1 MKSWKSLAGTE
12 GGRSLG
18 VASTRWIK
26 DHLALVGFAA
36 AELAALP
43 LLLVWGRHGWFTQ
56 DDWDFLSARTIGSA
70 HDLFRPHFQHWT
82 TLPILPY
89 RLLWTMVGIRS
100 YTPYQALIVVMHLIA
115 AALVL
120 VVMRRAGVRPWL
132 ATIVAV
138 LFVYFGAGA
147 ENILVAFQITFVGA
161 LVFGLAQLLLAD
173 HDGPIGRRDWFG
185 LLAGWAGLMCSGVAI
200 TMTVVVGVAIL
211 LRRGPRGWRVAL
223 FHTAPLAG
231 AYLVWLSLA
240 PKGQNTR
247 SYRSHS
253 VTQISRFVWSG
264 TEGAFA
270 RLGQVPGVGI
280 ALALIL
286 IGGLAV
292 LFQSRGRRVP
302 LDCLAVPVALLA
314 GGLLF
319 LVVTGAARA
328 GQGGLRARE
337 SRYLYMVA
345 AMALPAVALAADALI
360 RRWRQLAVP
369 VVAVLLLGVPGN
381 IRQLADTGSVRQF
394 ENAKLTRSQLLALGR
409 LPLADQLRDSHL
421 PVTVQYPR
429 YAQEGLTYGWLVAGV
444 ESGRIPAPAPGPA
457 IPLQTATWVLQNFLV
472 KSEALAPR
480 GCAPAPP
487 VSFRVLERGRTLTV
501 AHGDVY
507 LRYAPEGGAK
517 SFRIR
522 VAPSTLTAL
531 VGPLRLQIVPVG
543 KTAELCT

>member
-1 MKSWKSLAGTE
+1 MKSWKTLAGTE

-70 HDLFRPHFQHWT
+70 HDLFRAHFQHWT
-82 TLPILPY
+82 TLPVLPY
-89 RLLWTMVGIRS
+89 RLLWTLVGIRS
-100 YTPYQALIVVMHLIA
+100 YTPYQALIVVTHLIA

-120 VVMRRAGVRPWL
+120 AVIRRAGVRPWL
-132 ATIVAV
+132 ATVVAV

-173 HDGPIGRRDWFG
+173 HDGPLARRDWFG
-185 LLAGWAGLMCSGVAI
+185 LLAGFAGLMCSGVAI

-211 LRRGPRGWRVAL
+211 LRRGRRGWRRAL

-231 AYLVWLSLA
+231 AYLVWLALS
-240 PKGQNTR
+240 PKGQNTGN
-247 SYRSHS
+247 YRSHS
-253 VTQISRFVWSG
+253 VTQVTRFVWSG
-264 TEGAFA
+264 TEGTFA
-270 RLGQVPGVGI
+270 RLGQVPGAGI
-280 ALALIL
+280 ALALML
-286 IGGLAV
+286 IGGVFV
-292 LFQSRGRRVP
+292 LFRSRGERIP
-302 LDCLAVPVALLA
+302 LDRLAVPGALLV

-319 LVVTGAARA
+319 LVVTGVARA

-345 AMALPAVALAADALI
+345 AMALPAVAVAADALI
-360 RRWRQLAVP
+360 GRWRQLTVP
-369 VVAVLLLGVPGN
+369 VVALLLLGAPGN

-429 YAQEGLTYGWLVAGV
+429 YAQEGLTYGWLVKGV
-444 ESGRIPAPAPGPA
+444 ESGRIPAPTVRNKFQDPTDVLRFFLVPALVRGPVGCVPAPAIRTLEKGQLLTIERGRVYITYVAPGP
-457 IPLQTATWVLQNFLV
+457 T
-472 KSEALAPR
+472 S
-480 GCAPAPP
+480 
-487 VSFRVLERGRTLTV
+487 S
-501 AHGDVY
+501 
-507 LRYAPEGGAK
+507 LRLKYG
-517 SFRIR
+517 
-522 VAPSTLTAL
+522 PSTLKAL
-531 VGPLRLQIVPVG
+531 VGPLQLRIVPVNG
-543 KTAELCT
+543 GARICE